1 MPSTPWDAQPSQ
13 SLTAGTGE
21 QHCNPRQKWSRR
33 TSSVAR
39 SSRLHQRC
47 LGMVLK
53 VRKAACFGS
62 GSLTTDVF
70 VEPPKQ
76 KFKAVYKFNE
86 GSSSAVR
93 KPIKMSALM

>member
-1 MPSTPWDAQPSQ
+1 
-13 SLTAGTGE
+13 
-21 QHCNPRQKWSRR
+21 
-33 TSSVAR
+33 
-39 SSRLHQRC
+39 
-47 LGMVLK
+47 MVLK

-76 KFKAVYKFNE
+76 KFRAVYKFNE